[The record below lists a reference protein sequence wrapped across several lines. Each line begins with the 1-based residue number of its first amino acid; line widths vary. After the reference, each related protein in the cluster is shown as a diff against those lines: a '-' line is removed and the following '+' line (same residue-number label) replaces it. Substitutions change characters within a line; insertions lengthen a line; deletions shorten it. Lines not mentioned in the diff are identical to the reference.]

1 MPDLEFLFALE
12 LSDEAPF
19 DVMLT
24 QVAAAVSSYAGYAGD
39 GLAEVTALLHE
50 ELAAGAAAGHHRC
63 DVQFR
68 AHAGELQ
75 ITVSYPGRPEWRI
88 TRALP
93 Q

>member
-1 MPDLEFLFALE
+1 MPDIEFFFALE

-19 DVMLT
+19 DAMLN
-24 QVAAAVSSYAGYAGD
+24 QVATAVFGYAGYSGQHLTDVA
-39 GLAEVTALLHE
+39 ALLRR

-68 AHAGELQ
+68 AHDGELQ

-88 TRALP
+88 ARALP
-93 Q
+93 R